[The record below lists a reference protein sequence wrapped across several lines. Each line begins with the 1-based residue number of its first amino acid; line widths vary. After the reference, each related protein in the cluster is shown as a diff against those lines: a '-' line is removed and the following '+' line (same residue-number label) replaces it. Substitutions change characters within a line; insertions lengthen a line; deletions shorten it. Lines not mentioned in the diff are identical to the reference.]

1 VLNLCEHIGGF
12 EVMLRSS
19 LGSSARLET
28 AVPADCW
35 LVKVDPGELELA
47 LVNLA
52 LNARDAMPGGGTVT
66 LTAENIE
73 NPAGLPSELGGEF
86 VALSV
91 ADAGSGIA
99 PDLLDKVFDPFFT
112 TKEVG
117 KGSGLGLSQVHGFA
131 HQSGGTVTVQS
142 EFGRGTTVT
151 LYLPRSRE
159 TVAASAPEAATLEGG
174 TGRVLLVEDNPD
186 VARASQLMLEQLGY
200 SVTQVSDGAAALAT
214 VEAERFDLV
223 MSDIVMAG
231 RIDGLGVAR
240 ALRQRK
246 PDLPVLLVTGYSD
259 AASRAVGEF
268 TVLRKPFL
276 MAELSRTAAR
286 LIADT
291 GRPTAPNVVR
301 LRDVKPAPGRDKG

>member
-1 VLNLCEHIGGF
+1 
-12 EVMLRSS
+12 
-19 LGSSARLET
+19 
-28 AVPADCW
+28 
-35 LVKVDPGELELA
+35 
-47 LVNLA
+47 
-52 LNARDAMPGGGTVT
+52 MPGGGTLT
-66 LTAENIE
+66 LTAKNVE
-73 NPAGLPSELGGEF
+73 NPGGLQGEF

-91 ADAGSGIA
+91 ADTGSGIA

-142 EFGRGTTVT
+142 ELGRGTTVT

-231 RIDGLGVAR
+231 SVNGLGVAR

-259 AASRAVGEF
+259 AASRVAGEF

-276 MAELSRTAAR
+276 MAELSRTVAR

-291 GRPTAPNVVR
+291 GQPTAPNVVR
-301 LRDVKPAPGRDKG
+301 LRNAKPAPGRDKG